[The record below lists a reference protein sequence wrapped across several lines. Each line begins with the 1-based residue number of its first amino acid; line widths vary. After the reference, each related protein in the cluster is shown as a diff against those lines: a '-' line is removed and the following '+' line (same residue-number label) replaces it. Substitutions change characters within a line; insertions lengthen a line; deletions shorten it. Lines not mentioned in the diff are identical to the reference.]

1 MQTQLRQAV
10 VVAFGRTPYCKARK
24 GSFAQ
29 LHPVEYGAQT
39 LLGVLARVPQLRPED
54 IGDVIMGCAMPF
66 GVQGGNMA
74 RLIVQRAGLPD
85 CVTAQT
91 VNRYCS
97 SGLQTIA
104 TAANAIRCG
113 EEDVVIAGGVESM
126 SLVPMLVG
134 AEDADPWLAEH
145 RPEVYTTMGITAE
158 NVARQW
164 GISRADMDAMAVES
178 HRRAA
183 QAQAGGCFDGQIIP
197 ITVPGPDGGE
207 VVVCRDEGIRPGT
220 TAETLAGL
228 KPCFLENGSV
238 TAATSSQMTDG
249 AGFVVLMSEEKAAEL
264 GVKPLARF
272 VSFATGGVPAEV
284 MGVGPIEAVP
294 KALRKAGLTLEQM
307 DTIELNEAFASQALA
322 VIRTLGMDPARVNPW
337 GGAMALG
344 HPLGATGAM
353 LTCKALSYLERTGGR
368 YGMVTMC
375 IGGGSIINIGSV
387 GGLYPDL
394 SRTAYGVSK
403 AAIHFLTK
411 DIAVQYARQG
421 VRCNAVLPGFTA
433 TDAAL
438 NNMSQAFLDL
448 FLKNVPLNRPGRPE
462 DIADAVAFLA
472 SDRAAFI
479 TGEILPVAGGFG
491 LPTPLYGSYMSAGAK
506 G

>member
-1 MQTQLRQAV
+1 MWPA
-10 VVAFGRTPYCKARK
+10 
-24 GSFAQ
+24 
-29 LHPVEYGAQT
+29 
-39 LLGVLARVPQLRPED
+39 
-54 IGDVIMGCAMPF
+54 
-66 GVQGGNMA
+66 
-74 RLIVQRAGLPD
+74 
-85 CVTAQT
+85 
-91 VNRYCS
+91 
-97 SGLQTIA
+97 SG
-104 TAANAIRCG
+104 
-113 EEDVVIAGGVESM
+113 
-126 SLVPMLVG
+126 
-134 AEDADPWLAEH
+134 
-145 RPEVYTTMGITAE
+145 
-158 NVARQW
+158 

-307 DTIELNEAFASQALA
+307 DTIELNEAFCLPGPGGHPHPGHGPGQGQP
-322 VIRTLGMDPARVNPW
+322 LGRRHGPGP
-337 GGAMALG
+337 
-344 HPLGATGAM
+344 PLGATGAM

-375 IGGGSIINIGSV
+375 IGGGMG
-387 GGLYPDL
+387 
-394 SRTAYGVSK
+394 
-403 AAIHFLTK
+403 AAGIFECL
-411 DIAVQYARQG
+411 
-421 VRCNAVLPGFTA
+421 
-433 TDAAL
+433 
-438 NNMSQAFLDL
+438 
-448 FLKNVPLNRPGRPE
+448 
-462 DIADAVAFLA
+462 
-472 SDRAAFI
+472 
-479 TGEILPVAGGFG
+479 
-491 LPTPLYGSYMSAGAK
+491 
-506 G
+506 